1 MEGHPENSWILEHRS
16 LACVGSDPVVSPLSS
31 HPVQNE
37 ELCDY
42 CAVENS
48 PLRGRVLLSLA
59 DFVWE
64 IGLRLQVLSLLVKL
78 HHTLLSR
85 GQKGK
90 QGVFLTSFSKLGA
103 GELSAWPATVV
114 IIQGRTVLR
123 IIGR

>member
-1 MEGHPENSWILEHRS
+1 MGENPWVLEHCS

-37 ELCDY
+37 ELCNY
-42 CAVENS
+42 RAVENS
-48 PLRGRVLLSLA
+48 LLQGKVLLSLA
-59 DFVWE
+59 DFIWE
-64 IGLRLQVLSLLVKL
+64 MGLRLQILSLLVKL

-90 QGVFLTSFSKLGA
+90 QGVFVTSFSELGA
-103 GELSAWPATVV
+103 EELSAWPATVV

-123 IIGR
+123 ILGR